1 MPKAIERLSHFE
13 TISNENLIKYI
24 KGSPISLVSG
34 KPIKFGSHEH
44 QHQMR
49 AIKKIMLKRKLQDH
63 KAEKCV
69 SFEDQREE
77 AKASDIR
84 KPRRSNIKSLVGHV
98 EEAASH
104 LKSPFKDPLQ
114 DIVSRASEPVPL
126 RPFPPIPQEAI
137 INSSNAMKSA
147 ESESIPTHLMH
158 SFLPSQN
165 KSFY

>member
-1 MPKAIERLSHFE
+1 MPKASDRVSHFE

-49 AIKKIMLKRKLQDH
+49 AIRKVMLKRKLQDH

-69 SFEDQREE
+69 SFQDECKTDEVRRVP
-77 AKASDIR
+77 R
-84 KPRRSNIKSLVGHV
+84 KSNLKSLVSHV
-98 EEAASH
+98 EEAANTSRYA
-104 LKSPFKDPLQ
+104 PVKDPML
-114 DIVSRASEPVPL
+114 DTISRASETLPVKTY
-126 RPFPPIPQEAI
+126 PPIPTESI
-137 INSSNAMKSA
+137 ITSGNSLKS
-147 ESESIPTHLMH
+147 SESDSIPAHLMH
-158 SFLPSQN
+158 TFLPPQN